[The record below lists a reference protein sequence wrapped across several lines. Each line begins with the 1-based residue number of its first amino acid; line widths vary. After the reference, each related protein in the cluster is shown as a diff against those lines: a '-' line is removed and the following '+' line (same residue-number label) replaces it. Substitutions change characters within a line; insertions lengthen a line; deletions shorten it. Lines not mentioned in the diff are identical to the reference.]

1 MRINRQITVVII
13 MSMGLLLFFSII
25 FTYYSMNN
33 LKNEEIKRIK
43 QTLIEERKHHLRD
56 VVQNAYSVLETARF
70 YEPAQ
75 AAISNMRFGEDDQN
89 YFFVIDQNG
98 MFWVNPA
105 QPESVGTVYLDLTD
119 ANGQRYIEEII
130 SNANSAESAFVQYQ
144 AHKSGSTDPST
155 KLVHFKK
162 FEKWNWIVCAGIF
175 IDDID
180 AILKN
185 KEQLI
190 QHTLLNQIKLFSFA
204 ELLVLI
210 ISISISHRFFKT
222 KLVKPIE
229 ALTQVAQEM
238 VDGNFK
244 TEINIESSRE
254 INQLVDAMQ
263 RMQDSFTIV
272 YERLRVR
279 TIQANSLKLVTEDR
293 NADEITS
300 DRLKKKLQTHSR

>member
-1 MRINRQITVVII
+1 MRINRQITAVII
-13 MSMGLLLFFSII
+13 MSMGLLLFFTII
-25 FTYYSMNN
+25 FSYYSMNN
-33 LKNEEIKRIK
+33 LKNEEIQQMR
-43 QTLIEERKHHLRD
+43 QTLLEERKHQLRD
-56 VVQNAYSVLETARF
+56 VVQNAYSVLETANF

-75 AAISNMRFGEDDQN
+75 AAINSMRFGEDDQN
-89 YFFVIDQNG
+89 HFFIIDQNG
-98 MFWVNPA
+98 MFWVNPV
-105 QPESVGTVYLDLTD
+105 QPESVGKVYMDLTD

-175 IDDID
+175 VDDID
-180 AILKN
+180 VILDS
-185 KEQLI
+185 KEKQIQNALI
-190 QHTLLNQIKLFSFA
+190 TQIKLFGFG
-204 ELLVLI
+204 ELLALI
-210 ISISISHRFFKT
+210 ISVSISHRFFRT

-229 ALTQVAQEM
+229 ELTRVAQEM

-279 TIQANSLKLVTEDR
+279 TIQANNLKIVSKEHREEDISNLR
-293 NADEITS
+293 VEKS
-300 DRLKKKLQTHSR
+300 M